1 VSEKKKQH
9 FVPQFY
15 LRNFAVR
22 DTDRKMVSL
31 YHLPSGRHVEKAPLK
46 NQAYE
51 DYFYKEAKI
60 EDALGKIEG
69 VVSPTIAQAIQHGVL
84 PARFS
89 EAHHALL
96 LFVMFQAVRTPAASD
111 ELTGAMTAVWRKM
124 AAEVPELAE
133 HAGELEV
140 KFHNAAAFMLAIA
153 SRSYPLTLDLRWKL
167 LANRTGQPFITS
179 DHPAVMYN
187 QFLEHRSPD
196 TGNTGV
202 ASKGLQIFLPLSPG
216 YQLVLFDSGVYK
228 VGGRKLTSTTA
239 DVTDEKDVKALNLL
253 QAVNADDT
261 LYFAETTNVRH
272 VEDLVKKAER
282 FRNVG
287 KSEVKD
293 RRVLDHS
300 DGRVKDVIQL
310 SRTGVRTHLRL
321 RCISVIPHVAEKP
334 LDGRMAQIRDPQFY
348 KLYCEFDDEVD
359 AGRYK
364 PSEFGN
370 WLRARHGAAGAGL
383 S

>member
-15 LRNFAVR
+15 LRNFAVK

-31 YHLPSGRHVEKAPLK
+31 YHLPSGKHIEKAPLK
-46 NQAYE
+46 TQAYE

-69 VVSPTIAQAIQHGVL
+69 VVSPTITQAIQHDVL
-84 PARFS
+84 PARLS
-89 EAHHALL
+89 EAHHTLL
-96 LFVMFQAVRTPAASD
+96 LFVLFQAVRTPAASD

-133 HAGELEV
+133 HAGELQV
-140 KFHNAAAFMLAIA
+140 KFHNAAAFMLAVA
-153 SRSYPLTLDLRWKL
+153 SRSYPMTLDLRWKL
-167 LANRTGQPFITS
+167 LANRTGHPFITS

-187 QFLEHRSPD
+187 QFLEHRSRD

-202 ASKGLQIFLPLSPG
+202 ASKGLQIFLPLGPTH
-216 YQLVLFDSGVYK
+216 QLVLFDSAVYK
-228 VGGRKLTSTTA
+228 VGGRKLTSTTV
-239 DVTDEKDVKALNLL
+239 DVTHEKDVKALNLL

-261 LYFAETTNVRH
+261 LYFADTTNVRD
-272 VEDLVKKAER
+272 VQDLVSKAAR

-293 RRVLDHS
+293 QRVLDHS

-310 SRTGVRTHLRL
+310 SRTGVRTHLDL
-321 RCISVIPHVAEKP
+321 RCISVIPHVAVKP
-334 LDGRMAQIRDPQFY
+334 LDGRMAQIRDPQLF
-348 KLYCEFDDEVD
+348 KLYSEFDEQVD
-359 AGRYK
+359 AGKYK
-364 PSEFGN
+364 PSEFGK
-370 WLRARHGAAGAGL
+370 WLRDRHGTADAGL